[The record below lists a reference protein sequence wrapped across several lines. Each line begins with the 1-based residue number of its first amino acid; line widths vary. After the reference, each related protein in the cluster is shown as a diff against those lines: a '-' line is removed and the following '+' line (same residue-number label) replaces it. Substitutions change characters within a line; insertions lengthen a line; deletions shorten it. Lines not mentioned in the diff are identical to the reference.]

1 MLYNPGDLTE
11 EQAEKI
17 IGKKMMKKIKA
28 INEWAKK
35 NGYIILC
42 HSTWKDYVDDIFEKG
57 LDYNIPLE
65 ETETREDI
73 LKDTN
78 VPESDLDLLEKW
90 LRDNPKKQGTL
101 SKMYETCPGIDRD
114 TVIGSPQITAK
125 SLLEKNHQGGDVTI
139 IFCVPI
145 KRDRPI
151 GREDTSG
158 GVYSQGTK
166 KRRDL
171 YLRRKI
177 SGKKDENGKV
187 IYTSKYL
194 YPTQGILMAFD
205 RESHKVKY
213 NKSFD
218 ETSYLESTMP
228 QKRFI
233 KRGDLTKKL
242 EAIDIEAQKEDHDEG
257 DR

>member
-17 IGKKMMKKIKA
+17 IGKKMIKKIKA
-28 INEWAKK
+28 LNEWAKK
-35 NGYIILC
+35 NGYVILC
-42 HSTWKDYVDDIFEKG
+42 HSTWKKHVDDIFEKG
-57 LDYNIPLE
+57 LNYNIPVE
-65 ETETREDI
+65 ETETREGI
-73 LKDTN
+73 LEDTN

-90 LRDNPKKQGTL
+90 VKDNPKKQGTL
-101 SKMYETCPGIDRD
+101 SKIYETNPDIERD
-114 TVIGSPQITAK
+114 TVRGYPRITAK
-125 SLLEKNHQGGDVTI
+125 SLLEKNHQGGDITI

-151 GREDTSG
+151 GRKDTSV
-158 GVYSQGTK
+158 GVFSQSTK
-166 KRRDL
+166 KHKDF

-177 SGKKDENGKV
+177 SGEKDANGKV
-187 IYTSKYL
+187 SFTSKFL

-218 ETSYLESTMP
+218 ETFYLDSTMP

-233 KRGDLTKKL
+233 KRGDLTKEL
-242 EAIDIEAQKEDHDEG
+242 EAIDIETQKEDHDEG